1 MSFRSKIIIVSISVL
16 LSLYAVV
23 GTLMGSWG
31 GSWFSTQAQQPI
43 NDPGAQ
49 IRIFESVLQH
59 IQNDY
64 VDEPNLEKVR
74 FGALKGL
81 AQGLD
86 PYTAYLTAAQVK
98 EYQTN
103 NGAAENKVGIGAE
116 FSQISSY
123 LYIVSVVKDSPADK
137 AGLMAGDV
145 IEYIGEKATRDIS
158 LYDAEQLVFGTPGSD
173 VKFRVLRSGEKPQ
186 TLIIKRGTYK
196 IPNVEAKMD
205 GSDVGVIKVY
215 SLEKGEAADIRSQVN
230 KFADTGVKKIVLD
243 LRGVATGNLNEA
255 VEVANLFIKNGTIAK
270 VLGRQNKVIK
280 TFEADA
286 SKAVFDGNVA
296 ALIDLGTAGAGEVVA
311 SAILERKRGE
321 VIGEKS
327 WGAGSGQQL
336 FALRNGD
343 GFLLTTSKWTSPD
356 GNPFLAD
363 ERLKSGVKPSIEV
376 KRPETPE
383 PIEVEELVE
392 KKEEQNE
399 ENPQKE
405 PVEIKPQKDISKP
418 KPIGEDLQLK
428 KALEVLRKG

>member
-1 MSFRSKIIIVSISVL
+1 MSFRSKIIIVSVSVL

-31 GSWFSTQAQQPI
+31 IGFSTQAQQPI

-81 AQGLD
+81 AEGLD

-98 EYQTN
+98 DYQSN
-103 NGAAENKVGIGAE
+103 KGAGNKVGIGAE

-123 LYIVSVVKDSPADK
+123 LYIISVIKDSPADK
-137 AGLMAGDV
+137 AGLAAGDV
-145 IEYIGEKATRDIS
+145 IEYIGDKATRDIS
-158 LYDAEQLVFGTPGSD
+158 LYDAEQLVLGNAGTD
-173 VKFRVLRSGEKPQ
+173 VKFRVLRAGEKPQ
-186 TLIIKRGTYK
+186 TLIVKRGAYQ
-196 IPNVEAKMD
+196 IPKVEAKMD
-205 GSDVGVIKVY
+205 GTDVGVIKIY
-215 SLEKGEAADIRSQVN
+215 SLENGEAADIREQVK
-230 KFADTGVKKIVLD
+230 KFADKGIKKIVLD

-255 VEVANLFIKNGTIAK
+255 VEVANLFVKNGTIAK
-270 VLGRQNKVIK
+270 VLGRENKVIK

-296 ALIDLGTAGAGEVVA
+296 AMIDLGTSGAGEVVA

-321 VIGEKS
+321 VVGERS
-327 WGAGSGQQL
+327 FGAGTEQQL
-336 FALRNGD
+336 FILRSGD
-343 GFLLTTSKWTSPD
+343 GFLLTTAKWASPE
-356 GNPFLAD
+356 GNPFLAN
-363 ERLKSGVKPSIEV
+363 ERAKAGVKPSVEV

-383 PIEVEELVE
+383 PIEVENLVE
-392 KKEEQNE
+392 QKEAEDE
-399 ENPQKE
+399 ENPQEQPEKT
-405 PVEIKPQKDISKP
+405 VVKKEIKKPTQNTEDI
-418 KPIGEDLQLK
+418 QLK
-428 KALEVLRKG
+428 KAVEVLRNK

>member
-1 MSFRSKIIIVSISVL
+1 MSFRSKIIIVSVSVL

-31 GSWFSTQAQQPI
+31 LGLTTQAQQPI

-64 VDEPNLEKVR
+64 VDQPNLEKVR

-81 AQGLD
+81 AEGLD

-98 EYQTN
+98 DYQAN
-103 NGAAENKVGIGAE
+103 KGAGNKVGIGAE

-123 LYIVSVVKDSPADK
+123 LYIISVIKGSPAEK
-137 AGLMAGDV
+137 AGLTSGDI
-145 IEYIGEKATRDIS
+145 IEYIGDKATRDIS
-158 LYDAEQLVFGTPGSD
+158 LYDAEQLVLGTPGTD

-186 TLIIKRGTYK
+186 SVVIKRGTYQ
-196 IPNVEAKMD
+196 IPKVEAKMD
-205 GSDVGVIKVY
+205 GTDVGIIKVHT
-215 SLEKGEAADIRSQVN
+215 LEKGEAADIREQVK
-230 KFADTGVKKIVLD
+230 KFADKGVKKIVLD
-243 LRGVATGNLNEA
+243 LRRVSTGNLNEA

-280 TFEADA
+280 TFEADPN
-286 SKAVFDGNVA
+286 KAVFDGNVA

-321 VIGEKS
+321 VVGERS
-327 WGAGSGQQL
+327 FGAGTEQQL
-336 FALRNGD
+336 FILRSGD
-343 GFLLTTSKWTSPD
+343 GFLLTTAKWASPD
-356 GNPFLAD
+356 GNPFLAN
-363 ERLKSGVKPSIEV
+363 ERLKAGVKPSVEV

-383 PIEVEELVE
+383 PIEVENLVE
-392 KKEEQNE
+392 QKEAEDE
-399 ENPQKE
+399 ENPQEQPEKT
-405 PVEIKPQKDISKP
+405 VVKKEIKKPTQNTEDI
-418 KPIGEDLQLK
+418 QLK
-428 KALEVLRKG
+428 KAVEVLRNK